1 MSDLRTLRTE
11 GYLLRAVPYRESDL
25 VITVFT
31 REVGKV
37 SALIR
42 GGRASRKRVGGAL
55 EPFHTSTFE
64 LAEQRG
70 ELWAFKSAEIM
81 RVRSKL
87 ATDLTRMEQG
97 GTLLRAIR
105 ALAPARTP
113 EPHAYDT
120 ITTLLDA
127 LDARAHDSAAVFGA
141 GILQLLSDFGYALEL
156 SRCVS
161 CGTVRPEGRIAVL
174 EAVSGGVVC
183 GTCRLRL
190 PSNARLVRLSAAYC
204 QLLTAS
210 LALEER
216 IMALST
222 TDPKEELPALI
233 RIGELALA
241 AHAEMEL
248 PT

>member
-25 VITVFT
+25 VVTAFT
-31 REVGKV
+31 RDVGKV

-42 GGRASRKRVGGAL
+42 GGRASRKRTGGAL
-55 EPFHTSTFE
+55 EAFHTAMFE
-64 LAEQRG
+64 LTEQRG
-70 ELWAFKSAEIM
+70 ELWAFKSAEIV
-81 RVRSKL
+81 RVRSRL
-87 ATDLTRMEQG
+87 ASDLDRLEHG
-97 GTLLRAIR
+97 GTLLRALR

-113 EPHAYDT
+113 EPQAYDT

-127 LDARAHDSAAVFGA
+127 FDAGTYASAAIFGA
-141 GILQLLSDFGYALEL
+141 GVLQLLADFGYALEL

-161 CGTVRPEGRIAVL
+161 CGTMRPEGRMAVL

-190 PSNARLVRLSAAYC
+190 PSNARLVRLSAPYC
-204 QLLTAS
+204 QLLTES

-222 TDPKEELPALI
+222 TDLQEDLPALL
-233 RIGELALA
+233 RIGEFALA
-241 AHAEMEL
+241 AHAEMDEHK
-248 PT
+248 